1 VLVPR
6 FVNGWLWLVGN
17 FDGLPVILLK
27 GTVVFAALS
36 GDGGVS
42 TPLSCDVMRPRSG
55 FARYTDDCWS
65 DNRMRTETA
74 GDDGPV
80 VYVVDD
86 DKGIRQALDLLL
98 RSVGLRVET
107 FESPDEFL
115 RSPHSAG
122 PSCLILDVRL
132 RGKSGMAFHQ
142 EIINSGMRIP
152 VIFMTGHGDIEMG
165 VKAMKAGAL
174 DFLAKP
180 FKDQDMLDAV
190 AQALVRDS
198 ERLTAETAL
207 AGLRALYA
215 SLSPREKEVMG
226 FVLSGLQ
233 NKQIASELNLSEIT
247 VKVHRGQVMRKMK
260 ARSMPDLVRK
270 AESLGIEPPLPH
282 GGHH

>member
-1 VLVPR
+1 MTAGP
-6 FVNGWLWLVGN
+6 
-17 FDGLPVILLK
+17 
-27 GTVVFAALS
+27 T
-36 GDGGVS
+36 
-42 TPLSCDVMRPRSG
+42 
-55 FARYTDDCWS
+55 
-65 DNRMRTETA
+65 NRMSDKPGA
-74 GDDGPV
+74 ADGSV
-80 VYVVDD
+80 IYVVDD
-86 DKGIRQALDLLL
+86 DKGIRQALDLLM

-115 RSPHSAG
+115 RSPHSTG

-142 EIINSGMRIP
+142 EIVNSGMRIP

-190 AQALVRDS
+190 AQALARDS
-198 ERLTAETAL
+198 ERLATETAL
-207 AGLRALYA
+207 TGLRALYE
-215 SLSPREKEVMG
+215 SLSPREKEVMA
-226 FVLSGLQ
+226 FVLSGLL
-233 NKQIASELNLSEIT
+233 NKQIASEMNLSEIT
-247 VKVHRGQVMRKMK
+247 VKVHRGQVMRKMN

-270 AESLGIEPPLPH
+270 AESLGIQPRLPH

>member
-1 VLVPR
+1 M
-6 FVNGWLWLVGN
+6 
-17 FDGLPVILLK
+17 
-27 GTVVFAALS
+27 T
-36 GDGGVS
+36 
-42 TPLSCDVMRPRSG
+42 
-55 FARYTDDCWS
+55 
-65 DNRMRTETA
+65 TETA
-74 GDDGPV
+74 GEDGPV

-86 DKGIRQALDLLL
+86 DERIRQALDMLL
-98 RSVGLRVET
+98 RSIGLRVET

-115 RSPHSAG
+115 RSPRSAG

-142 EIINSGMRIP
+142 EIVNSGMRIP

-190 AQALVRDS
+190 AEALARDS

-207 AGLRALYA
+207 TGLRALYE
-215 SLSPREKEVMG
+215 SLSPREKEVMA
-226 FVLSGLQ
+226 FVLSGLL
-233 NKQIASELNLSEIT
+233 NKQIASEMNLSEIT
-247 VKVHRGQVMRKMK
+247 VKVHRGQVMRKMN

-270 AESLGIEPPLPH
+270 AESLGIQPSLPR